1 MKYHTLSIWF
11 AIVSRY
17 IARIFPIESF
27 YIIYLSPRNNDV
39 VPYDVARDYIK
50 REHGSIS
57 IDPRS
62 CYFNFNLGLGLG
74 SKRIYIA
81 HTRMRFG
88 LVEV

>member
-17 IARIFPIESF
+17 RARIFPIESF

-74 SKRIYIA
+74 SRRIYIA

>member
-1 MKYHTLSIWF
+1 MKYHTLTIWF

-17 IARIFPIESF
+17 RARIFPIESF

-62 CYFNFNLGLGLG
+62 GYFNFNLGLGLG
-74 SKRIYIA
+74 SRRIYIA